1 MRILAMGRFVLHF
14 SEADVMRDRVQ
25 RLNGLLARGFTSGQP
40 SPSEMGVKLRKRP
53 GLPVALASY

>member
-1 MRILAMGRFVLHF
+1 MLHF